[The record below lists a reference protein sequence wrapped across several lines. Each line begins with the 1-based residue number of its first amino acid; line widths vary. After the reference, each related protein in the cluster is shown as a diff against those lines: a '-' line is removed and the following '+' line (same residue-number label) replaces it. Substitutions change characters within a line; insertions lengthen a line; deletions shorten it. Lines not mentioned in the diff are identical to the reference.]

1 MKQIDETKLFIVS
14 ILTIKTIL
22 TINEYK
28 NESYFCFKSFKTKME
43 ELTNKLSNLSFKDK
57 DLIVFDLNGTLLF
70 REEFKPNKERLI
82 IPRPHL
88 YEFMDEIVKKYKIA
102 IFTSCKENNG
112 KMMINKLLKDY
123 KFEFIWYRDHCILD
137 PDYSTDCL
145 IDNFIINKIINNK
158 VHNYIVEEHDTI
170 KNLSSILSSP
180 IINQK
185 RIYNKNNVLLID
197 DGERKMRFNP
207 KNSYYIIP
215 TYKGEDDDKE
225 LLKLLDNN

>member
-1 MKQIDETKLFIVS
+1 
-14 ILTIKTIL
+14 
-22 TINEYK
+22 
-28 NESYFCFKSFKTKME
+28 ME
-43 ELTNKLSNLSFKDK
+43 ELTDKLGNLSFKDK

-70 REEFKPNKERLI
+70 RDEFKPNKERLI

-112 KMMINKLLKDY
+112 KMMINKLLKGY
-123 KFEFIWYRDHCILD
+123 NFEFIWYRDHCILD
-137 PDYSTDCL
+137 PDYSTDNCK
-145 IDNFIINKIINNK
+145 DNVVKIFNSKNNIVNNK

>member
-1 MKQIDETKLFIVS
+1 
-14 ILTIKTIL
+14 
-22 TINEYK
+22 
-28 NESYFCFKSFKTKME
+28 ME
-43 ELTNKLSNLSFKDK
+43 EITDKLGNLSFKDK

-70 REEFKPNKERLI
+70 RDEFKPNKERLI
-82 IPRPHL
+82 IPRPYL

-137 PDYSTDCL
+137 PDYP
-145 IDNFIINKIINNK
+145 INPEVNKFIAHNFIDGKIVSCKI
-158 VHNYIVEEHDTI
+158 EEHDTI

-180 IINQK
+180 VINQK
-185 RIYNKNNVLLID
+185 RIYNKNNVLLVD